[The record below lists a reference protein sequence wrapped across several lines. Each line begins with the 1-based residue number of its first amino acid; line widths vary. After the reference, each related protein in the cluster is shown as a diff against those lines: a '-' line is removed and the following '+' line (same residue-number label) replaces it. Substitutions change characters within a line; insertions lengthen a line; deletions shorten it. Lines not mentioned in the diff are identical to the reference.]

1 MEQGQLQQVFEP
13 FYRGHS
19 LDLTIVNR
27 LCNRLG
33 GHLKISSKPGEGS
46 RVRVG
51 LFSQNQ
57 TGGRKAFVN
66 PVECGEA
73 RTALMGLRTPPK

>member
-51 LFSQNQ
+51 LFFPK
-57 TGGRKAFVN
+57 TKRVGGR
-66 PVECGEA
+66 
-73 RTALMGLRTPPK
+73 RLLIQ